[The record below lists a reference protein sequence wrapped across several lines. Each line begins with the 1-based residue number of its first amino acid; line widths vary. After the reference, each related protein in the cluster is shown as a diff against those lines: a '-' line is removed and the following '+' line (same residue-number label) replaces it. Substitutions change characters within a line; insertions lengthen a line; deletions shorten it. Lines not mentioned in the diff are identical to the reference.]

1 MHDRSSLHLLL
12 PDVQL
17 FRPPRELPMLLPH
30 LPLASSPPTLRL
42 DIALDER
49 RLICDPR
56 LLCCEPR
63 SMAGVAAALPR
74 VSLEVGL
81 AAELLRDVIRW
92 LARRKAELE
101 ARRADSS
108 IVDGVRNIPLVSG
121 ATATPPRFSPGGCAA
136 PRFSQARCSRLWWPV
151 R

>member
-1 MHDRSSLHLLL
+1 MHDRSSLHLLI

-17 FRPPRELPMLLPH
+17 FRAPRGLPMLLPL
-30 LPLASSPPTLRL
+30 LPLASSPLMLRL

-49 RLICDPR
+49 RLISDPR

-63 SMAGVAAALPR
+63 SMAGAAAALPR
-74 VSLEVGL
+74 VSPEVGP
-81 AAELLRDVIRW
+81 AAEPLRDVIRW

-108 IVDGVRNIPLVSG
+108 IVDGVRDIPLVSG
-121 ATATPPRFSPGGCAA
+121 ATATPPRFSPGGCAP
-136 PRFSQARCSRLWWPV
+136 PRFNRARCSRPWWPA